1 MDLHALHTR
10 TVALAAACRSRL
22 SPGGFIMGVM
32 TPATRVRDLPIRTT
46 RGSVAIVHGHVV
58 PVASEPL
65 DDATVL
71 VEDGVITAVGRDVEV
86 PPGVRVVDAAGRW
99 VLPGFVES
107 HAHMGVAEEAEG
119 WAGEDTNEMTGPDGS
134 ALRAVD
140 AVNIEDEG
148 FRDALLGGV
157 TSAVVKPG
165 SGNPIG
171 GRTVAMKTWGGRT
184 VDEQVISYDVSV
196 KSALGENPKRVY
208 GERKQLP
215 STRLGV
221 AAVIRKAFVDAQS
234 YAARR
239 DAAAAK
245 GEPFD
250 RDLGKETLAAVLA
263 GELAWDQHT
272 HRADDIATALRL
284 ADEFGYRL
292 VVNHGTEAAAIA
304 DVLAERD
311 VPVIFGPLLTSR
323 SKVELRNRAIANLGA
338 LARAGVRVAITTDHP
353 VVPVNFLVHQAS
365 FAVKE
370 GLDRDTA
377 LRALT
382 VNPAQFLGLDHRVG
396 ALAPGLDGDVVVWSG
411 DPLDVTSRA
420 EHVLVT
426 GTEVFTWDRGARG
439 GLGAGRVRERAE
451 RFEG

>member
-1 MDLHALHTR
+1 MR
-10 TVALAAACRSRL
+10 TA
-22 SPGGFIMGVM
+22 
-32 TPATRVRDLPIRTT
+32 
-46 RGSVAIVHGHVV
+46 RGSVALVGGYVV
-58 PVASEPL
+58 PIASPPL
-65 DDATVL
+65 DGATVL
-71 VEDGVITAVGRDVEV
+71 VEDGVVTAVGTDVVV
-86 PPGVRVVDAAGRW
+86 PDGVRVVDARGRW
-99 VLPGFVES
+99 VLPGFVEA

-119 WAGEDTNEMTGPDGS
+119 WAGQDTNEMTDPDGS

-140 AVNIEDEG
+140 GINVEDEG
-148 FRDALLGGV
+148 FRDALVGGV

-171 GRTVAMKTWGGRT
+171 GRTVAVKTWGGRT
-184 VDEQVISYDVSV
+184 VDEQVIRYDVSV

-208 GERKQLP
+208 GDRKQLP

-234 YAARR
+234 YVARR
-239 DAAAAK
+239 DAATAK

-292 VVNHGTEAAAIA
+292 VVNHGTDGAAVA

-311 VPVIFGPLLTSR
+311 VPVIFGPLFTSR
-323 SKVELRNRAIANLGA
+323 SKVELRDRSIAHLGV

-353 VVPVNFLVHQAS
+353 VVPINFLVHQAS
-365 FAVKE
+365 LAVKE

-382 VNPAQFLGLDHRVG
+382 VNPASFMGLADRVG

-420 EHVLVT
+420 EQVFVT
-426 GTEVFTWDRGARG
+426 GTEVYTWDRTARD

-451 RFEG
+451 RFHR

>member
-1 MDLHALHTR
+1 MMDVMPEQTR
-10 TVALAAACRSRL
+10 STATSPSSTSRAAA
-22 SPGGFIMGVM
+22 PG
-32 TPATRVRDLPIRTT
+32 RLPIGTA
-46 RGSVAIVHGHVV
+46 RGSVAVVGGYVV
-58 PVASEPL
+58 PVASEPIA
-65 DDATVL
+65 DATVL
-71 VEDGVITAVGRDVEV
+71 VEDGVVTAVGTDVVV
-86 PPGVRVVDAAGRW
+86 PDGVRVVDARGRW
-99 VLPGFVES
+99 VLPGFVEA
-107 HAHMGVAEEAEG
+107 HAHMGVWEEAQG
-119 WAGEDTNEMTGPDGS
+119 WAGEDANEMTSPDGS
-134 ALRAVD
+134 ALRAID
-140 AVNIEDEG
+140 AVNVEDEG
-148 FRDALLGGV
+148 FRDALVGGV

-171 GRTVAMKTWGGRT
+171 GRTVAIKTWGGRT
-184 VDEQVISYDVSV
+184 VDEQVIRHDVSV

-221 AAVIRKAFVDAQS
+221 AAVIRKAFVDAQT
-234 YAARR
+234 YTARR

-245 GEPFD
+245 GEPFE

-292 VVNHGTEAAAIA
+292 VVNHGTDAASIA

-311 VPVIFGPLLTSR
+311 VPVIFGPMFTAR
-323 SKVELRNRAIANLGA
+323 SKVELRDRAIENLGV

-353 VVPVNFLVHQAS
+353 VVPINFLVHQAS
-365 FAVKE
+365 LAVKE

-382 VNPAQFLGLDHRVG
+382 VNPAQFLGLDDRVG
-396 ALAPGLDGDVVVWSG
+396 SLTPGLDGDVVVWSG

-420 EHVLVT
+420 EHVFVT
-426 GTEVFTWDRGARG
+426 GTEVYTWDADARG
-439 GLGAGRVRERAE
+439 GLGAGRVRERGE
-451 RFEG
+451 RFTA